1 MTDVYAT
8 RALDFVERL
17 QQLTTFDE
25 VSRLIIAELKW
36 FGFEYITSWA
46 IPGPG
51 TEAKDRVVLNTRP
64 LDYIDRYNEK
74 KYFLHDP
81 VVTELRKNVSPFS
94 WGDVRAHREL
104 TKSETRILDEGRE
117 FDAYDGFIVP
127 IISATG
133 EIALFS
139 PCGRNPNL
147 IPRARSALE
156 IIGVFSHH
164 ALRRVLAQRV
174 REETSHTPLTPR
186 EREIMQWVAAGK
198 SDDEIADILSIGR
211 TTVTAHVENAKRKLD
226 AFRRTQA
233 VAQAIRFGEVAL

>member
-1 MTDVYAT
+1 MTDEYAT

-17 QQLTTFDE
+17 QKLTSFDE
-25 VSRLIIAELKW
+25 ISHLIVAELNW
-36 FGFEYITSWA
+36 FGFEYVTSWA

-51 TEAKDRVVLNTRP
+51 AEAKDRIILNTRP
-64 LDYIDRYNEK
+64 QDYIDRYNEK

-81 VVTELRKNVSPFS
+81 VVTELRRNVSPFS
-94 WGDVRAHREL
+94 WGDVRTRREL
-104 TKSETRILDEGRE
+104 SKSETKILDEGRE
-117 FDAYDGFIVP
+117 FDAHDGFMVP
-127 IISATG
+127 IVSTTG
-133 EIALFS
+133 EMALFS
-139 PCGRNPNL
+139 PCGREPNL
-147 IPRARSALE
+147 LPRARAALE

-164 ALRRVLAQRV
+164 ALRRALAKRI
-174 REETSHTPLTPR
+174 REVPSHTPLTPR

>member
-1 MTDVYAT
+1 MSDEYGT

-17 QQLTTFDE
+17 QKLTDFDE
-25 VSRLIIAELKW
+25 ICQVIVAEFEW
-36 FGFEYITSWA
+36 FGFEYVTSWA

-51 TEAKDRVVLNTRP
+51 AQAKDRVILNTRP
-64 LDYIDRYNEK
+64 QAYIDMYNEK

-81 VVTELRKNVSPFS
+81 VVTELRRNVNPFS
-94 WGDVRAHREL
+94 WSDVRSGREL
-104 TKSETRILDEGRE
+104 NKSEVRIIDEGRE
-117 FDAYDGFIVP
+117 FGAHDGFIIP
-127 IISATG
+127 IVSRAG
-133 EIALFS
+133 EVALFS
-139 PCGRNPNL
+139 PCGREPNL
-147 IPRARSALE
+147 IPRARAALE

-164 ALRRVLAQRV
+164 ALRRALAQHIRD
-174 REETSHTPLTPR
+174 ETAHTPLTPR